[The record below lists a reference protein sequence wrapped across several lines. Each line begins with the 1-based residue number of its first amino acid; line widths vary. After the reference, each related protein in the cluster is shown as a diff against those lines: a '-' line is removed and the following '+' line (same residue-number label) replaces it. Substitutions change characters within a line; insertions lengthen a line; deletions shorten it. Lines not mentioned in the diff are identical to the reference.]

1 MNSSIKAFYRGRQ
14 GTSNFQLT
22 PIFTIAYDG
31 AYEEAEAL
39 EKKGRAGIDFQ
50 AQEK

>member
-1 MNSSIKAFYRGRQ
+1 MNS
-14 GTSNFQLT
+14 

-39 EKKGRAGIDFQ
+39 EKKGRAGIDFKPKRNKGPGRQ
-50 AQEK
+50 VRY